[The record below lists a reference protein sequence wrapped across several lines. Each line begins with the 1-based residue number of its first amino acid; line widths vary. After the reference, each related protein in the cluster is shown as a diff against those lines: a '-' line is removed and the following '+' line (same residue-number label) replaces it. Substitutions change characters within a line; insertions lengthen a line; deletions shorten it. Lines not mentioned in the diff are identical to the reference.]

1 MRKFNFSLL
10 CGFIL
15 AISSPLQGAEEK
27 KDVKAPEKAAS
38 STPNAKAEQKSIET
52 QREEYNL
59 LKRDQIDTTDTLAIP
74 FDDSEVED
82 EEEVN
87 RIEGKDL
94 FNLPKP
100 AGTK

>member
-1 MRKFNFSLL
+1 MKKFNFSLL

-15 AISSPLQGAEEK
+15 AVSSPLQGAEEK
-27 KDVKAPEKAAS
+27 KDVKAESA
-38 STPNAKAEQKSIET
+38 TQNAKASQQSTET
-52 QREEYNL
+52 QNEEYNL
-59 LKRDQIDTTDTLAIP
+59 LKRDQVEPTSTLAIP

-94 FNLPKP
+94 FDLPKP
-100 AGTK
+100 AATK